1 MYNDAYLADV
11 FERLAIPNTYFKN
24 RTYEYRYWFRSL
36 LHKLDSSLIFKGL
49 PDDWPEDFFK
59 IVLWARG
66 YLAIFKTERWGITF
80 QPVASLSGYDFYYQP
95 QKVAIANPYYN
106 KILDLHKNVELLKMT
121 PDFCGILD
129 IVDYYATKLAELS
142 KGIDIGLI
150 NAKMP
155 MVINAND
162 EAQAATVKAVYDNV
176 QKGES
181 LVVWN
186 DNRTDGEIIP
196 HNDPFQF
203 WSNDY
208 KATFILPE
216 LLEALQTILNSFYM
230 EIGLPTIMN
239 DKKSHTLNQEADFQS
254 AQSQARLACWVSNL
268 EESFDRIER
277 LFGLRL
283 EVEHAETNIEND
295 DQSSAQDGQ
304 GSNRKLE
311 SKKQ

>member
-49 PDDWPEDFFK
+49 PEDWPEDFFK
-59 IVLWARG
+59 IILWARG
-66 YLAIFKTERWGITF
+66 YLAVFKTERWGITF
-80 QPVASLSGYDFYYQP
+80 QPVSSLSGYDFYYQP

-142 KGIDIGLI
+142 KGIDMSII
-150 NAKMP
+150 NAKIP
-155 MVINAND
+155 MVLVAND
-162 EAQAATVKAVYDNV
+162 ESQSQTLKAVYDSV
-176 QKGES
+176 QTGES
-181 LVVWN
+181 LVVWK
-186 DNRTDGEIIP
+186 DKLSDGEIIP
-196 HNDPFQF
+196 RKDPFQF

-216 LLEALQTILNSFYM
+216 LLEAMQTILDSFYM
-230 EIGLPTIMN
+230 EIGLPTVMN
-239 DKKSHTLNQEADFQS
+239 DKKAHMLNQEADFQS
-254 AQSQARLACWVSNL
+254 AQSEARLACWVSNL

-283 EVEHAETNIEND
+283 EVEY
-295 DQSSAQDGQ
+295 AQNNLAADGEYPSQ
-304 GSNRKLE
+304 DE
-311 SKKQ
+311 SRSE

>member
-36 LHKLDSSLIFKGL
+36 LHKLDSSLIFKNL
-49 PDDWPEDFFK
+49 PEDWPEDFFK
-59 IVLWARG
+59 ICLWARG
-66 YLAIFKTERWGITF
+66 YLAVFKTERWDIAF
-80 QPVASLSGYDFYYQP
+80 QPVSSLSGYDFYYQP

-106 KILDLHKNVELLKMT
+106 KILDLHKNVELIKMT

-142 KGIDIGLI
+142 KGIDMSII
-150 NAKMP
+150 NSKIP
-155 MVINAND
+155 MVLVAND
-162 EAQAATVKAVYDNV
+162 ESQSQTLKAVYDSV
-176 QKGES
+176 QSGES
-181 LVVWN
+181 LVVWK
-186 DNRTDGEIIP
+186 DKLSDGEIIP
-196 HNDPFQF
+196 RKDPFQF

-216 LLEALQTILNSFYM
+216 LLEAMQTILDSFYM
-230 EIGLPTIMN
+230 EIGLPTVMN
-239 DKKSHTLNQEADFQS
+239 DKKAHMLNQEADFQS
-254 AQSQARLACWVSNL
+254 AQSEARLACWVSNL

-283 EVEHAETNIEND
+283 EVEY
-295 DQSSAQDGQ
+295 AQNNLAADGQ
-304 GSNRKLE
+304 YPTQDEQGFE
-311 SKKQ
+311 

>member
-1 MYNDAYLADV
+1 MYNDAYIADV

-59 IVLWARG
+59 IILWARG
-66 YLAIFKTERWGITF
+66 YLAVFKTERWGVTF

-106 KILDLHKNVELLKMT
+106 KILDLHKNVELLKLT

-142 KGIDIGLI
+142 KGIDMGLI

-155 MVINAND
+155 MVLVAND
-162 EAQAATVKAVYDNV
+162 ESQSQTLKAVYDSV
-176 QKGES
+176 QNGES
-181 LVVWN
+181 LVVWK
-186 DNRTDGEIIP
+186 DKLSDGEIIP
-196 HNDPFQF
+196 RKEPFQF
-203 WSNDY
+203 WNQDFKQTY
-208 KATFILPE
+208 IVTE
-216 LLEALQTILNSFYM
+216 LLDNLQQILDSFYM
-230 EIGLPTIMN
+230 EIGLPTVLN
-239 DKKSHTLNQEADFQS
+239 DKKAHMLNQEADFQS

-268 EESFDRIER
+268 EESFERIER

-283 EVEHAETNIEND
+283 EVEYAQNNIVENGD
-295 DQSSAQDGQ
+295 DPAQDEQ
-304 GSNRKLE
+304 RPDRKLG
-311 SKKQ
+311 SKK